1 MTDKQKKTE
10 IIGFPL
16 RNGNGS
22 KTTCIEELTLDF
34 FTFHSKDLEG
44 LKAVLDSISSY
55 EVFMAPKDIKKSF
68 KDLINSVDEAI
79 ENGNSEINDEITKKV
94 KTLLDNA
101 SKSRGFLKELL
112 AKCVGPQHNKKPKK
126 AALRRFLPNF

>member
-22 KTTCIEELTLDF
+22 STCLKELILDF

-44 LKAVLDSISSY
+44 LKAVLASINSY
-55 EVFMAPKDIKKSF
+55 EVFMATKDIKETF

-79 ENGNSEINDEITKKV
+79 ENGSTEINDEITKKV
-94 KTLLDNA
+94 ETLLDNA

>member
-16 RNGNGS
+16 INGNGS

-68 KDLINSVDEAI
+68 KDLIAATLVAGISFI
-79 ENGNSEINDEITKKV
+79 LRSKK
-94 KTLLDNA
+94 TF
-101 SKSRGFLKELL
+101 SFLIFDT
-112 AKCVGPQHNKKPKK
+112 N
-126 AALRRFLPNF
+126 LRPFLE